1 MVVAVYSGHCQ
12 RVVVGVLLDGE
23 RVETSL
29 EHFEYS
35 GVAEAVELHF
45 VWEMELFS
53 QPNPYFSEFCTMCLD
68 VGRCHALRYEE
79 HIFFVV
85 LDVLEAV
92 DDVLGH

>member
-1 MVVAVYSGHCQ
+1 MVAVDGGHCQ
-12 RVVVGVLLDGE
+12 RVVVGVLFDRE
-23 RVETSL
+23 RVKSRL

-53 QPNPYFSEFCTMCLD
+53 QPNPYFSEFRPMCLY
-68 VGRCHALRYEE
+68 VRRHHTLGYKE
-79 HIFFVV
+79 HVFLVV